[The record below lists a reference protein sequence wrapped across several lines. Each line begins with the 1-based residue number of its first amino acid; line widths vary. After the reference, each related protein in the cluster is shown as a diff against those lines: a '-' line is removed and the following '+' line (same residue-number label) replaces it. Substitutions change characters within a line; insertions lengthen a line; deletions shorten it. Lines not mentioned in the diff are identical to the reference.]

1 MITHTIDVGDT
12 EPVKAPPYQ
21 LNPEAKVALEK
32 HIDAMLENNIIE
44 ESAKSPWTS
53 PVVLVRKPNNVD
65 FRFYLDMRNVN
76 KVTKIDSL
84 H

>member
-1 MITHTIDVGDT
+1 MKT
-12 EPVKAPPYQ
+12 
-21 LNPEAKVALEK
+21 LEK
-32 HIDAMLENNIIE
+32 HVDAMLENNIIE
-44 ESAKSPWTS
+44 ESAGSPWAS

>member
-1 MITHTIDVGDT
+1 M
-12 EPVKAPPYQ
+12 PVKARPYR

-32 HIDAMLENNIIE
+32 HVDSKLENNIIE
-44 ESAKSPWTS
+44 ESAGSPWAS

-65 FRFYLDMRNVN
+65 FRFCLDMRNVT